1 MGVIK
6 FIITLPFRLL
16 ALAIIIP
23 IKTVLGLMRFSAK
36 AAFVTTRTALRSSLI
51 AFAAGIGL
59 GWFFTSTP
67 TGRQLVDQIRDLMGQ
82 PSGPVDDSQLA
93 SHVRTELASNTHT
106 WHLPQPEVSVSE
118 GAVTLTGSVPH
129 DTARADLEKVASAVR
144 GVVSV
149 SNSVA
154 VEAPAAT
161 ASTAVSDKAVG
172 DKAVSDTAVSDTAVS
187 DEGTL
192 DDVVVD
198 AVADEVADEVSA

>member
-1 MGVIK
+1 MLKSASARTGGAPTDIADRV
-6 FIITLPFRLL
+6 
-16 ALAIIIP
+16 
-23 IKTVLGLMRFSAK
+23 RFE
-36 AAFVTTRTALRSSLI
+36 L
-51 AFAAGIGL
+51 
-59 GWFFTSTP
+59 
-67 TGRQLVDQIRDLMGQ
+67 
-82 PSGPVDDSQLA
+82 
-93 SHVRTELASNTHT
+93 SHSPRT

-129 DTARADLEKVASAVR
+129 DTAHADLERVASAVR

-154 VEAPAAT
+154 VEAPAA
-161 ASTAVSDKAVG
+161 AAATAVSDK
-172 DKAVSDTAVSDTAVS
+172 AVS